1 MKHFLEE
8 LCIAVLAWIPTA
20 AGMGARLLLWRPL
33 FKRCGRARFGTGIA
47 MQGCKN
53 MSPKTSFFILTFQ
66 YFIGCSSMPR
76 AGRWTWARTRP

>member
-8 LCIAVLAWIPTA
+8 LCIAALAWIPTT

-47 MQGCKN
+47 M
-53 MSPKTSFFILTFQ
+53 
-66 YFIGCSSMPR
+66 PR